1 MTVLVKNWH
10 WRSYVDMSH
19 TNWLKHQFFFCVFLQ
34 KNGSLWH
41 QGFIALLVVNYVC
54 YIFVTVSD
62 VAHGE
67 DNRLK
72 ILCEGILPSPFPP
85 LLDARMIS
93 LRKYADPLYVKLEK
107 RKPPGIK
114 PTKFNPESKILTR
127 KISLHYSV
135 RCQME

>member
-1 MTVLVKNWH
+1 M
-10 WRSYVDMSH
+10 
-19 TNWLKHQFFFCVFLQ
+19 
-34 KNGSLWH
+34 
-41 QGFIALLVVNYVC
+41 
-54 YIFVTVSD
+54 TVSD

-114 PTKFNPESKILTR
+114 PTKFNPEYKILTQ
-127 KISLHYSV
+127 KISLQS
-135 RCQME
+135 